1 MRRIRSTTTQ
11 KAPRTPRPRRAR
23 RAWCA
28 VGVLTAAAACA
39 GLLLTGGGDA
49 GPRPLSADEAERLAL
64 ARFRT
69 YRISPS
75 EITVRTASGGG
86 SAVVRAVV
94 DHRRHRA
101 VGWYEVTGAGRP
113 NGGLVAWDQSGLAV
127 ADGSPTAP
135 AEGALRAAGRLKTT
149 AWTRRAFGTTPLDIA
164 LRLALSLGA
173 DRPDNAQLL
182 AQSGPLRLR
191 DERVDGRRYDVFSGP
206 RPRPNAS
213 GSPATTG
220 SRGDRSPLSYWIDDR
235 GSMRRVRVDL
245 GGGRT
250 VTLDLGGVRVRGG
263 DLPGAPWGER

>member
-1 MRRIRSTTTQ
+1 MRRIRSGTTG
-11 KAPRTPRPRRAR
+11 KAPGAR
-23 RAWCA
+23 RVRRTWWA
-28 VGVLTAAAACA
+28 VGALAAAACA
-39 GLLLTGGGDA
+39 GLLLAGGGDP
-49 GPRPLSADEAERLAL
+49 GPRPLSVDEAERMAL

-69 YRISPS
+69 YRVSPS
-75 EITVRTASGGG
+75 EITLRAASGDG

-113 NGGLVAWDQSGLAV
+113 GGGLLAWDQSGLAV
-127 ADGSPTAP
+127 ADGSPTP
-135 AEGALRAAGRLKTT
+135 PTEGALRAAGRLKPT
-149 AWTRRAFGTTPLDIA
+149 AWTRRAFGAAPLDTA

-213 GSPATTG
+213 ASSSA
-220 SRGDRSPLSYWIDDR
+220 RSPLSYWVDDE
-235 GSMRRVRVDL
+235 GGLRRVRADL
-245 GGGRT
+245 GEGRT
-250 VTLDLGGVRVRGG
+250 ITMDLGGVRMRGVSS
-263 DLPGAPWGER
+263 LPGAPWGER

>member
-1 MRRIRSTTTQ
+1 MRRISSGTTE

-39 GLLLTGGGDA
+39 GLLLTGGDA
-49 GPRPLSADEAERLAL
+49 GPRPLSADEAQRLAL

-75 EITVRTASGGG
+75 EITVHTASGDGT
-86 SAVVRAVV
+86 AVVRAVV

-113 NGGLVAWDQSGLAV
+113 NSGLLAWDQSGLAV

-135 AEGALRAAGRLKTT
+135 AEDALRAAGRLKTT
-149 AWTRRAFGTTPLDIA
+149 AWTRRAFGAAPLDTA

-213 GSPATTG
+213 ASPAGSP
-220 SRGDRSPLSYWIDDR
+220 RDRSPLSYWIDDK
-235 GSMRRVRVDL
+235 GGMRRVRVDL
-245 GGGRT
+245 GEGRT
-250 VTLDLGGVRVRGG
+250 VTLDLGGVRVRGVV
-263 DLPGAPWGER
+263 LPGAPWGER

>member
-1 MRRIRSTTTQ
+1 MRRIRSGTTE
-11 KAPRTPRPRRAR
+11 KAPGTPRPRRVR
-23 RAWCA
+23 RAWWA
-28 VGVLTAAAACA
+28 AGALSVAAACA
-39 GLLLTGGGDA
+39 GLLLTGVGEA
-49 GPRPLSADEAERLAL
+49 GPRPLSADEAQRLAL

-75 EITVRTASGGG
+75 EITVRAPSGDGT
-86 SAVVRAVV
+86 AVVRAVV

-113 NGGLVAWDQSGLAV
+113 NGGLLAWDQSGLAV

-135 AEGALRAAGRLKTT
+135 AAGALRAAGRLKAT
-149 AWTRRAFGTTPLDIA
+149 AWTRRAFGAAPLDTA

-213 GSPATTG
+213 ASPAG
-220 SRGDRSPLSYWIDDR
+220 PRGDRSPLSYWIDEE
-235 GSMRRVRVDL
+235 GGMRRVRVDL
-245 GGGRT
+245 GEGRRIT
-250 VTLDLGGVRVRGG
+250 MDLGGVRVRGVV
-263 DLPGAPWGER
+263 LPGAPWGER